1 MSEANCNN
9 RLVLCP
15 FCGGNEP
22 KYQKNRDMWEG
33 MLHEI
38 HCYRCN
44 TVMSDYSKD
53 QVIAKWNTRAENKIE

>member
-1 MSEANCNN
+1 MSETNCNN

-15 FCGGNEP
+15 FCGWKEP

-38 HCYRCN
+38 HCFGCD
-44 TVMSDYSKD
+44 TVMSDYTKD
-53 QVIAKWNTRAENKIE
+53 KVIAKWNTREENS

>member
-1 MSEANCNN
+1 MSETNCNN

-15 FCGGNEP
+15 FCGWKEP

-38 HCYRCN
+38 HCFGCD
-44 TVMSDYSKD
+44 TVMSDY
-53 QVIAKWNTRAENKIE
+53 IEVSHD